1 MVSLLTYKCHVPTKL
16 DKWGVVQDFG
26 VVKDDHNFEFKKK
39 MCACFVFFLKIW
51 FLEKKKLDFFWKFI
65 FFHCKFNFICFFRK
79 NLPTFWYKK
88 TEKKTLVVRC
98 EVHLQ
103 TSQQWQLK
111 AKTTSPWQHC
121 YNIHCCGVGWFF
133 VFFQKLRASAFFW

>member
-1 MVSLLTYKCHVPTKL
+1 MTIILNL
-16 DKWGVVQDFG
+16 
-26 VVKDDHNFEFKKK
+26 KKK
-39 MCACFVFFLKIW
+39 MCACFFFPENLIFWNKINW
-51 FLEKKKLDFFWKFI
+51 IYFGSSYFSSVNSILFVSLEKNCQLFNIKKL
-65 FFHCKFNFICFFRK
+65 RK
-79 NLPTFWYKK
+79 KP
-88 TEKKTLVVRC
+88 LVVRC

-133 VFFQKLRASAFFW
+133 VFFKNPELVLSFGNWRKNCKKIFFRKRGKAARLT